1 MSSANCCGLKEAK
14 PLLPDYSCVARIL
27 IKGGI
32 QNSSLPSKRHTFS
45 ASLPKASSLKIAVG
59 HHRRIGNLNRKTC
72 LTCCNQI
79 LSLSSNSWSP
89 LRRWPWCFKLQLLG
103 GEGRGTLSFLAL
115 AHMLDATQG
124 TGGVGWETVMYVS
137 VAHMWQELR
146 LYIVLLCL

>member
-1 MSSANCCGLKEAK
+1 MLKVFCQ
-14 PLLPDYSCVARIL
+14 LLQPQRLNPYSQTTPVWL
-27 IKGGI
+27 EFW
-32 QNSSLPSKRHTFS
+32 SKAEYKIIHFPPKDIHTFS

-59 HHRRIGNLNRKTC
+59 HHRRIGNLNRKIC

-89 LRRWPWCFKLQLLG
+89 LRRWPRCFKFQLLG

-124 TGGVGWETVMYVS
+124 TGGAGWATVMYVS

-146 LYIVLLCL
+146 L